1 MPLAQCSE
9 AMFPAGRTS
18 HIGRRSPTFG
28 CTLARRTPTK
38 RVCASASI
46 VVSVRTCVN
55 ESQSALFPG
64 KIKFDAALAYRSRR
78 YRRQE
83 HAVTLCE
90 FEMARICG
98 ERRSKSARLRS
109 KAPAGRQ
116 CGDRRYDEG
125 KAIGEVV
132 TVPRDKAHA
141 GSVAPSDDAEAAI
154 LDFVNPAG
162 GGAHLN

>member
-1 MPLAQCSE
+1 MPLSSCSE
-9 AMFPAGRTS
+9 AMFPTTNGRTS

-28 CTLARRTPTK
+28 CALAGTK
-38 RVCASASI
+38 VSFHQLKEFARSASI
-46 VVSVRTCVN
+46 VVSARTCVN

-78 YRRQE
+78 YRRQD
-83 HAVTLCE
+83 HAVTLCV

-98 ERRSKSARLRS
+98 ERRSKSARPRS

-116 CGDRRYDEG
+116 CGDRRYDKG

-132 TVPRDKAHA
+132 TVPRTGHT
-141 GSVAPSDDAEAAI
+141 PAASRRAMMRKPPYLI
-154 LDFVNPAG
+154 S
-162 GGAHLN
+162 